1 MFTLPWKRNLKT
13 DKALPVLPEK
23 KLELREQTLL
33 AFEPDGTHYAG
44 HLDHDSGQYEIA
56 FGDGTRNIIVFG
68 GTGSGKTT
76 SVMTG
81 AVERLVDSGCSGII
95 LDVKGD
101 YTGFLS
107 SQFADRLHVIGP
119 GSNAHATNLIAGM
132 SSDTLDAVLA
142 ESIGASTEKSYW
154 GMNGRAYARFVFDF
168 ITLSKNRSPSIA
180 EIYHYLIFPTRFC
193 RDLVAWEA
201 KNEPPNHFIE
211 FRESLLME
219 QFSILHRGN
228 YFKSGN
234 DDPVDRTVLEQYTW
248 QTTTIVQTLAPF
260 YRDERIK
267 ATLCDGNASDW
278 RKLLYEDRKVLLL
291 DMPSTRFGRTSS
303 FVSKLL
309 RLAIRNT
316 ILEYAEHYRESTG
329 LGKEFFTFM
338 LVDEYQNYVHANSG
352 SNASGASDDNTWFDR
367 SRSFGHINILSTQG
381 VASLSSQVDH
391 SQTRSILQNIR
402 TTIILP
408 TQDRET
414 LDLATELAA
423 DNSVCRRLLHPER
436 YGQGF
441 LYCGVSE
448 RQRGGSL
455 CGEMQTGN
463 NVRYPFMSRHLSAH
477 YGLPNPARFAWQED
491 QPIKPKFQLLGP
503 RIIVV
508 SPRLSLARE
517 DFQYVLA
524 RSDLSHEAL
533 SQITYAPV
541 QDAGV
546 WVDWVSESISATSM
560 CPDDHRYI
568 LVWIRG
574 GGDPEALDIFNFRGM
589 CQYAESVLDEG
600 NCFITGLGHAAN
612 RFELDRHVTI
622 AATTPTEAA
631 YELLRFLERGENTG
645 NASAENRPELPAPR
659 AKVDP
664 VAARRVVERI
674 REAQR
679 RKAETA

>member
-44 HLDHDSGQYEIA
+44 RLDSDSGQYEITFA
-56 FGDGTRNIIVFG
+56 DGTRNVIVFG

-101 YTGFLS
+101 YTAFLS

-119 GSNAHATNLIAGM
+119 GNNAHATNLIAGM
-132 SSDTLDAVLA
+132 SLDTLDAIFA
-142 ESIGASTEKSYW
+142 ESIDASVENSYW

-168 ITLSKNRSPSIA
+168 ITLSQNRNPSLA
-180 EIYHYLIFPTRFC
+180 EIYHYLVFPNRFC
-193 RDLVAWEA
+193 RDLVKWEA
-201 KNEPPNHFIE
+201 RSEASDHFIE
-211 FRESLLME
+211 SRDSLLME

-228 YFKSGN
+228 YLKNGS
-234 DDPVDRTVLEQYTW
+234 DDPVDSRVLEQYTW
-248 QTTTIVQTLAPF
+248 QTATIVETLAPF
-260 YRDERIK
+260 YRNEQVK
-267 ATLCDGNASDW
+267 AMLCDGDASDW
-278 RKLLYEDRKVLLL
+278 RRLLYEDRKVLLL

-309 RLAIRNT
+309 RLAVRNT
-316 ILEYAEHYRESTG
+316 IFEYAEQYRETNG
-329 LGKEFFTFM
+329 LGKDFFTFM
-338 LVDEYQNYVHANSG
+338 LVDEYQNYVHANNG

-381 VASLSSQVDH
+381 IASLSAQVDRN
-391 SQTRSILQNIR
+391 QTMSMLQNIR

-414 LDLATELAA
+414 LDFATELSG
-423 DNSVCRRLLHPER
+423 DSMVCSRLLHPER

-441 LYCGVSE
+441 LYCGVSD
-448 RQRGGSL
+448 RQHGGSL
-455 CGEMQTGN
+455 CGEIRAGTN
-463 NVRYPFMSRHLSAH
+463 IRYPFMSRHVTAN
-477 YGLPNPARFAWQED
+477 YGLPNVARFFWRPD
-491 QPIKPKFQLLGP
+491 QPVISQPNPSTP
-503 RIIVV
+503 RIIVL

-524 RSDLSHEAL
+524 RSDLSEEVL
-533 SQITYAPV
+533 SGISYLPV
-541 QDAGV
+541 MDAKSWFE
-546 WVDWVSESISATSM
+546 WVNESMVATSEYSEE
-560 CPDDHRYI
+560 PYI

-574 GGDPEALDIFNFRGM
+574 GGDPEALDVFNARSM
-589 CQYAESVLDEG
+589 CQYAASVLEEG
-600 NCFITGLGHAAN
+600 NFLITGLGHAAD
-612 RFELDRHVTI
+612 RFALDRHVTK

-631 YELLRFLERGENTG
+631 YELLRFL
-645 NASAENRPELPAPR
+645 SAPIRKKFSNRQPQLPSPR